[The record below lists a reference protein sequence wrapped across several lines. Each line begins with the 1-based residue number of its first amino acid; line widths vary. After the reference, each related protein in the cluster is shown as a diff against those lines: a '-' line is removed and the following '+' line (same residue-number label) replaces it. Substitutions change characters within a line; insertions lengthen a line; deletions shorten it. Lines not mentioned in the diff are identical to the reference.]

1 MTVEMTDGEPP
12 YFITDPLMHPIKS
25 IFCDEVTGGVLS
37 KVKRKLGLQ
46 KVSKMGRR
54 VMIPYHLTMYL
65 PYFILHVLP

>member
-46 KVSKMGRR
+46 KVSKMWQ
-54 VMIPYHLTMYL
+54 ITLYHCNIFFY
-65 PYFILHVLP
+65 